1 MVHSSYRGLF
11 MPTQTRL
18 DNTRQAIAAGAVML
32 SLLMPAGA
40 SDTALA
46 TGRAAADSSAALT
59 TSANL
64 RIADLV
70 LKEKKN
76 RELELQRKLPTT
88 GLPVPEATPKMPDH
102 SSTPSSA
109 TRPVLWSLSGAAGS
123 YQAEIVWANRLLVVH
138 SEQATIPLLGTLEYM
153 DETGV
158 YIRPGRR
165 QRVNKAWLDSDG
177 LLVLPSPRV
186 GQADPILV
194 EVSNQ
199 NSHPRPA
206 LHSAAHLPNALP
218 VNLPA
223 KSLASQPTPWILA
236 SGELKQGNVDLS
248 APKKIELLP
257 VMTAPAVAGPPLKGS
272 TAVPNTHP

>member
-1 MVHSSYRGLF
+1 MVHSSYRALF

-40 SDTALA
+40 TDTALA
-46 TGRAAADSSAALT
+46 TGRTAADSSAAFT

-76 RELELQRKLPTT
+76 REQELQRKLPTT
-88 GLPVPEATPKMPDH
+88 GLPAPEATPKMPDR

-138 SEQATIPLLGTLEYM
+138 SDQATIPLLGTLEYM

-177 LLVLPSPRV
+177 LLVLASPRV

-206 LHSAAHLPNALP
+206 LLSAAHLPSAM
-218 VNLPA
+218 PA
-223 KSLASQPTPWILA
+223 GLQAKPLASQPAPWILA
-236 SGELKQGNVDLS
+236 SGEVKQGNVDLS

-257 VMTAPAVAGPPLKGS
+257 VMTAPAVAGAPLKGS
-272 TAVPNTHP
+272 TAVPNTRP